1 LNERGKPLGVAQV
14 VLVPESIADRKRPS
28 LYRMIPT
35 EPSGAFSLTGV
46 APGKYKAFAWRQ
58 VDVDAW
64 ENAEFLAQHESRG
77 KAVTV
82 APGSTQAI
90 DLVVIR

>member
-1 LNERGKPLGVAQV
+1 V
-14 VLVPESIADRKRPS
+14 
-28 LYRMIPT
+28 IPT

-64 ENAEFLAQHESRG
+64 ENPEFLAPYEGRG
-77 KAVTV
+77 KTLTV